1 MQLLNK
7 RITCFLELAARL
19 SFSVAAEHLNI
30 TQQAVTYQIAELE
43 KELGVPLFIRT
54 TRHVSL
60 THAGR
65 IMRDEFL
72 RISRSVDDAVAKVRD
87 AEVLNYAI
95 VTIGFLR
102 ILSRKRIIIP
112 ALKMLQEKFPEVVFV
127 IKLYDF
133 VDLRNRLFDGE
144 LDICIAGCTDW
155 PTWPA
160 TEGTLIRRDPLVVV
174 TGVNSPLAREIRDRS
189 DSLPTKEDLERHP
202 MLAVPDDV
210 HLGSGPDYSY
220 IPRDETIQV
229 PDMETMLIHLAAG
242 VGFACLTPLF
252 DGSESSELLLL
263 PAPFKTDH
271 RDIAAVHRTDMK
283 SPMVLEIEQEL
294 VRFLKASLDS

>member
-7 RITCFLELAARL
+7 RITCFLELASCL

-72 RISRSVDDAVAKVRD
+72 RISRSVDNAIAKVRD
-87 AEVLNYAI
+87 AEVLNYAA

-102 ILSRKRIIIP
+102 ILSRNRIIVP
-112 ALKMLQEKFPEVVFV
+112 TLNMLQEKFRDVVFIV
-127 IKLYDF
+127 KLYDF

-155 PTWPA
+155 PTWPSC
-160 TEGTLIRRDPLVVV
+160 EGTLIRRDPLVVV
-174 TGVNSPLAREIRDRS
+174 TGANSPLAREIRSNPDG
-189 DSLPTKEDLERHP
+189 LPTKADLERHP

-229 PDMETMLIHLAAG
+229 PDMETMLIHIAAG

-252 DGSESSELLLL
+252 DGSENPELLLC
-263 PAPFKTDH
+263 PAPFETDC
-271 RDIAAVHRTDMK
+271 RDIVAVHRTDMK
-283 SPMVLEIEQEL
+283 SPLVLEIEREL
-294 VRFLKASLDS
+294 VSFLKNTLD